1 MRKHL
6 PAPLLAIAAAM
17 ILLLGAC
24 GGSPSAPSGGQDKG
38 TAANVD
44 YSELEKLSADELV
57 KRAEGE
63 GQLDLYTS
71 MTSDVAD
78 EVTSAF
84 EDEYDITVNLY
95 RASSETVLQRI
106 LQEQQAGFRG
116 NDLVE
121 TNATEMFALEKEGRL
136 APYNG
141 APRNTVDKAGVFP
154 SWTATRFNIFAP
166 SWNTKLVK
174 KGEQPKSWEELAD
187 RKWKGKISME
197 VGDYDWFLTLH
208 EYWVKQGKSAQEAEQ
223 LFRGMA
229 RNAKIVKGHT
239 VQGEL
244 LSAGQFAVAVSNYTY
259 LTQRLVD
266 KGAPIAYRPLV
277 QPLIA
282 RPNGVGLMKTAKHPA
297 AALLFTNWIL
307 TKGQDVLIDAGI
319 TPSVQGKETALKGTQ
334 IIPVDV
340 KTLTE
345 DNKKWSDLY
354 EKVISEGEKVPE
366 SG

>member
-1 MRKHL
+1 MRKHR
-6 PAPLLAIAAAM
+6 PARLLAVAAAM
-17 ILLLGAC
+17 ILLLAAC
-24 GGSPSAPSGGQDKG
+24 GGSPTSPGGGQGKG
-38 TAANVD
+38 AANVD
-44 YSELEKLSADELV
+44 YTELEKLSADELV

-78 EVTSAF
+78 EVTGAF
-84 EDEYDITVNLY
+84 EDEYDVTVNLY

-106 LQEQQAGFRG
+106 LQEQQANYRG
-116 NDLVE
+116 NDVVE

-136 APYNG
+136 APYTG
-141 APRNTVDKAGVFP
+141 APRNTVAKAGIFP

-174 KGEQPKSWEELAD
+174 PGAQPKSWEELAD
-187 RKWKGKISME
+187 PKWKNKISME
-197 VGDYDWFLTLH
+197 VGDYDWFLTLYG
-208 EYWVKQGKSAQEAEQ
+208 YWVKQGKSAQEAEQ

-266 KGAPIAYRPLV
+266 KGAPIAYKPLV
-277 QPLIA
+277 QPVIA

-307 TKGQDVLIDAGI
+307 TKGQDALIDAGI
-319 TPSVQGKETALKGTQ
+319 TPSVQGKETTLKGVQ
-334 IIPVDV
+334 VVPVDV

-345 DNKKWSDLY
+345 ENKKWSDLY
-354 EKVISEGEKVPE
+354 DQIISEGEKVPE